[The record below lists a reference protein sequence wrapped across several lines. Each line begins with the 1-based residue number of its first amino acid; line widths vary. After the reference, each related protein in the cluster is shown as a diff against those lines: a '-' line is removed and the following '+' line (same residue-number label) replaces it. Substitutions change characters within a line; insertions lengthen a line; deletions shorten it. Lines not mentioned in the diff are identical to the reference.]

1 MNSKAFR
8 EYQDSEEIDAA
19 AILEIATADPE
30 LAKPLHADLPYTG
43 AEIAWA
49 AREEMALD
57 LDDALARRT
66 RSLLL
71 DASAAIEAAPRA
83 AAILAA
89 ELGRDES
96 WQATQVAEFTALAD
110 GYRLA

>member
-1 MNSKAFR
+1 M
-8 EYQDSEEIDAA
+8 
-19 AILEIATADPE
+19 
-30 LAKPLHADLPYTG
+30 HADLPYTG

-71 DASAAIEAAPRA
+71 LDAAAAIEAAPRA

-89 ELGRDES
+89 ELGRDSQWE
-96 WQATQVAEFTALAD
+96 ADQVRSFTELAN
-110 GYRLA
+110 GYRLI